1 MITTENLSFSYGKTA
16 VLKGVSFTVESGEFA
31 AVLGTNG
38 AGKST
43 LLKCLDGILKA
54 DGKITLDGRD
64 LKEFSRAELARTVGY
79 VPQKLSFAHT
89 SVFDA
94 VLMGRLPYI
103 KWEASSRDL
112 DIVGETLDALSLSR
126 LAARDVCTLS
136 GGEMQKVAVAR
147 ALVQQPKILLFDEP
161 TCNLD
166 PKNSLDTLQII
177 RDVTLR
183 GIAVVVTLHDVNL
196 ALRFADK
203 FVFLKD
209 AALYRV
215 CGKNRVTS
223 DVIRHVY
230 GIESEICAIR
240 GQTVVVPI

>member
-1 MITTENLSFSYGKTA
+1 MITAQNLTFSYGKNT
-16 VLKGVSFTVESGEFA
+16 VLKDVSFDVKGGEFA

-54 DGKITLDGRD
+54 DGKIALDGQD
-64 LKEFSRAELARTVGY
+64 LKNLSRAELAQTVGY

-103 KWEASSRDL
+103 KWEASARDL
-112 DIVGETLDALSLSR
+112 DIVGEMLDTLSLSH
-126 LAARDVCTLS
+126 LATRDVCTLS

-166 PKNSLDTLQII
+166 PKNSLDTLKII
-177 RDVTLR
+177 NGVAKN

-203 FVFLKD
+203 FVFLKGG
-209 AALYRV
+209 ALYRV
-215 CGKNRVTS
+215 CDKNGVTRE
-223 DVIRHVY
+223 VIRDVY
-230 GIESEICAIR
+230 GIDAEICTIR
-240 GQTVVVPI
+240 GKTVVVPV

>member
-1 MITTENLSFSYGKTA
+1 MITAENLSFSYGKNT
-16 VLKGVSFTVESGEFA
+16 VLNDVSFDVKGGEFA

-54 DGKITLDGRD
+54 DGKIALDGQNLKD
-64 LKEFSRAELARTVGY
+64 LSRAELARKVGY

-89 SVFDA
+89 SVFDT

-112 DIVGETLDALSLSR
+112 DIVGETLDALSLSH
-126 LAARDVCTLS
+126 LAARDVHTLS

-166 PKNSLDTLQII
+166 PKNSLDALKII
-177 RDVTLR
+177 HDVAKS
-183 GIAVVVTLHDVNL
+183 GIAVVVTLHDINL

-203 FVFLKD
+203 FVFLKNS
-209 AALYRV
+209 ALYRV
-215 CGKNRVTS
+215 CGKSGVTR
-223 DVIRHVY
+223 DVIRDVY
-230 GIESEICAIR
+230 GIESEICTIR
-240 GQTVVVPI
+240 NQTVVVPI